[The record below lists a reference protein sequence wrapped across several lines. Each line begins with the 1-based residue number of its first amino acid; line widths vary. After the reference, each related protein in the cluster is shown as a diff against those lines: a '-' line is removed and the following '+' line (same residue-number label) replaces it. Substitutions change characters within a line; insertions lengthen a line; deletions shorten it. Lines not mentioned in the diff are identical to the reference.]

1 MGDDDCSVARASV
14 LRSAILMCV
23 VLYVLLWVVG
33 CGSVSRKR
41 LNWFGCPLN
50 TNTCYLVALLR
61 FRSCEGFLAI
71 SYVKN
76 WFQCHWPA

>member
-41 LNWFGCPLN
+41 LNWFGCPL
-50 TNTCYLVALLR
+50 TIR
-61 FRSCEGFLAI
+61 ILAI
-71 SYVKN
+71 LLPCCDLDLVKG
-76 WFQCHWPA
+76 F